1 MRHACLDVVISVL
14 LRSMR
19 LRKIKLS
26 GFKSFVDPITLV
38 VPGNLVGIV
47 GPNGCGKSNIIDAV
61 MWVMGESSAKH
72 LRGDALTDVIFN
84 GSSARNPVGQASVE
98 LIFDNTED
106 KLGGQYASYD
116 EISIKRQIN
125 REAISSYY
133 LNGARCRRRDIQA
146 IFLGTGLGP
155 RSYAIIEQGM
165 ITRLIEAKPE
175 ELRTF
180 IEEAAGIS
188 KYRERRRETENRIR
202 NTKENIARLND
213 IREELDKQLKHLQRQ
228 ANAAERYQVLKKEQR
243 QLDAELQALNWKTLK
258 KQSEQEQE
266 QVRKHENKVEAAI
279 AALRQTENEIV
290 NERETLSAANE
301 NFNQYQSDFYRI
313 GGEISQLEQKI
324 HHINE
329 KISDTEQELE
339 RIKHE
344 QAAAQE
350 QLHND
355 ESKLS
360 ELLSKKA
367 GLEPRLQGSREESDQ
382 AYCFL
387 NESEQAMQAWQEEW
401 EAFNTTAA
409 EYARRADVGQTRLE
423 HLELGIE
430 EVQERQNSL
439 KKELHSINR
448 ESLIKKITEQESS
461 LKVLEKTNNETT
473 VLLEEKRHKLQET
486 RKYSQQLNDEL
497 NESRLLVQKQEGRL
511 ASLEALQQSAMGQ
524 DQEQVT
530 RWLEKTGMDKYPR
543 LAQRINV
550 DAEWTHAVEIVL
562 ARYIQD
568 ICVDDVAGYTEKF
581 GKLKSGHAG
590 IVGAERFV
598 DVDVHSRFPS
608 LADKI
613 NGSFPLKHLLAAVYV
628 AEDYDTAIAMRP
640 NLTGHE
646 SVITR
651 DGIWA
656 GINWLHIYHD
666 QDETAGLLS
675 REKDIQKLRD
685 ELNQSTKALKKL
697 ENNVKTSQAEV
708 EQAEQQLASIQTKL
722 NKQQEVLSEHRAALA
737 SDQTQLEQ
745 SEVRSERIQEE
756 LESLQA
762 QFEDDNNEIDT
773 VKSELKRIDEH
784 QSDLEQQRSELI
796 NARDKHRESLMQARE
811 QWQKTHE
818 QSHGI
823 ALQLESISSQR
834 ASLEQSIKR
843 SQMQKSHLV
852 SRCADLEKNLVD
864 IHSPVKQMKV
874 DLENKLKE
882 KVSAE
887 KVLSD
892 ARTKVQQS
900 ENILREKEQKRH
912 QQETTVQELRDL
924 LEKARL
930 VTQESRV
937 RLQTIEEKLSESE
950 QNLEE
955 ILAGLDEDAEQTVW
969 REHLEKVTQKIHRL
983 GPINLAA
990 IDEFNQLSERKSY
1003 LDKQDED
1010 LREALD
1016 TLESAIRKIDKESR
1030 AKFKETFDQLNSNLQ
1045 ELFPHLFGGGHAYL
1059 ELTGEDL
1066 LETGVSIMARP
1077 PGKRNSTIHL
1087 LSGGEKALTAVAL
1100 VFSIFR
1106 LNPAPFCI
1114 LDEVDAPL
1122 DDANVGRFSEMVA
1135 SMSDDVQFIFIT
1147 HNKITME
1154 IAHQLLGVTMHE
1166 AGVSRLVSVDVD
1178 EAVKMAA
1185 TA

>member
-1 MRHACLDVVISVL
+1 MDVVISVL

-26 GFKSFVDPITLV
+26 GFKSFVDPTTLV

-98 LIFDNTED
+98 LIFDNTE
-106 KLGGQYASYD
+106 KKVGGQYASYD

-133 LNGARCRRRDIQA
+133 LNGTRCRRRDIQA

-165 ITRLIEAKPE
+165 ISRLIEAKPE

-243 QLDAELQALNWKTLK
+243 QLDAELQALNWRTLK

-266 QVRKHENKVEAAI
+266 LVREHENKVEAAI
-279 AALRQTENEIV
+279 ADLRQTENEIV
-290 NERETLSAANE
+290 TERETLSTANE
-301 NFNQYQSDFYRI
+301 SFNQYQSDFYRI
-313 GGEISQLEQKI
+313 GGDISQLEQKI

-339 RIKHE
+339 RVKQE
-344 QAAAQE
+344 QAVARE
-350 QLHND
+350 QLQND
-355 ESKLS
+355 ENKLS
-360 ELLSKKA
+360 ELLTKKA
-367 GLEPRLQGSREESDQ
+367 GLEPRLQGSREESDK
-382 AYCFL
+382 AYSYL

-401 EAFNTTAA
+401 ETFNTAAA
-409 EYARRADVGQTRLE
+409 EYARRAEVGQTRLE
-423 HLELGIE
+423 HLELGIDE
-430 EVQERQNSL
+430 IQERRNNL
-439 KKELHSINR
+439 EKELEGIDR
-448 ESLIKKITEQESS
+448 ESLNKEISEQEKA
-461 LKVLEKTNNETT
+461 LKAQEEANNKTG
-473 VLLEEKRHKLQET
+473 VILEEKRLKVQKT
-486 RKYSQQLNDEL
+486 RKNSQQLNDDL
-497 NESRLLVQKQEGRL
+497 NELRLQVQKQEGRL

-524 DQEQVT
+524 DQDHVV
-530 RWLEKTGMDKYPR
+530 RWLEKAGLSGYPR
-543 LAQRINV
+543 LAQQINV
-550 DAEWTHAVEIVL
+550 DMEWAHAVEIVL
-562 ARYIQD
+562 SRHLQD
-568 ICVDDVAGYTEKF
+568 ICVDDIASYTDKL
-581 GKLKSGHAG
+581 GKLESGHAG
-590 IVGAERFV
+590 IIGAEKFV
-598 DVDVHSRFPS
+598 DIDVHSRFPS
-608 LADKI
+608 LAEKI
-613 NGSFPLKHLLAAVYV
+613 KGAFPLKHLLASVYV
-628 AEDYDTAIAMRP
+628 VKDYRAALAMRP
-640 NLTGHE
+640 NLIGNE

-656 GINWLHIYHD
+656 GINWLHVYHD
-666 QDETAGLLS
+666 RDEEAGLLS
-675 REKDIQKLRD
+675 REKNIQSLRD
-685 ELNQSTKALKKL
+685 ELAQSGKALKEM
-697 ENNVKTSQAEV
+697 ENRVKVSQAEL
-708 EQAEQQLASIQTKL
+708 EEAEQQLTTTQAEL
-722 NKQQEVLSEHRAALA
+722 NKQQEVLSEHRATLA
-737 SDQTQLEQ
+737 SRQTQLEQ
-745 SEVRSERIQEE
+745 LEARSERISEE
-756 LESLQA
+756 LELLQE
-762 QFEDDNNEIDT
+762 QMEEDNREIDT
-773 VKSELKRIDEH
+773 VRNELKRTTEH
-784 QSDLEQQRSELI
+784 KTDLEKQRSELI
-796 NARDKHRESLMQARE
+796 TARDKHRESLTQARE

-843 SQMQKSHLV
+843 SQMQKSHLET
-852 SRCADLEKNLVD
+852 RCTDLEKNLD
-864 IHSPVKQMKV
+864 EIRLPIQQMKV
-874 DLENKLKE
+874 DLESRLKE

-887 KVLSD
+887 KILNE
-892 ARTKVQQS
+892 ARTRVQQS
-900 ENILREKEQKRH
+900 EAVLREKEQIRH
-912 QQETTVQELRDL
+912 QQETMVQEARDL

-937 RLQTIEEKLSESE
+937 RLQTIEEKFRETN

-955 ILAGLDEDAEQTVW
+955 ILATLSDDAEHSLW
-969 REHLEKVTQKIHRL
+969 REKLEKVVQKIHRL

-1030 AKFKETFDQLNSNLQ
+1030 TRFKETFDHLNSNLE

-1059 ELTGEDL
+1059 ELTGDDL
-1066 LETGVSIMARP
+1066 LETGVTIMARP

-1100 VFSIFR
+1100 VFSIFK

-1135 SMSDDVQFIFIT
+1135 SMSEDVQFIFIT